1 MEEKKFDPYQFIGFI
16 LIALILTWMLYR
28 NGPTEEQKSE
38 SKTITEQDITSPSSP
53 EESETSAAFIQ
64 QQKVESFGDLG
75 TLFKSNSVENVS
87 ISTENISYEVQSKG
101 AQIVVLQLDKF
112 ENFADNPLRLISE
125 SNSDFNV
132 KLSTLDGRVLNTRD
146 IFFTPTLIDQTDS
159 YKLLMTASISTRQSI
174 VFEYVFPK
182 QGYLYTVNLKTEGMQ
197 TLLNSSI
204 LPNFSWKTDAFRN
217 SRSIDYENRYTEY
230 TFGYE
235 EDRVD
240 YLSLNGEDKESR
252 EGIRWISY
260 RQHFFSS
267 ILIPSTPIASAELT
281 SIDLA
286 SEENLEEKFTKTFK
300 TSYSLGLTNGNLNTQ
315 LTFYNGPTDYDS
327 LKALDGDLET
337 SIPMGWGIFGWINR
351 VIFLPL
357 FGFLSSFLSF
367 GIAII
372 VMTVIVRLAMSPVTY
387 KSYVSQIK
395 MKVLRPDIEIINN
408 KYKDDAVKRQQ
419 ETMSLYSRAG
429 ANPMSGCVPAL
440 LQLPIFYALF
450 SFFPV
455 AFVLR
460 DKSFLWADDLSSYDS
475 VYDLGFSIPF
485 YGDHISLFPI
495 LASIAIFFYTQMT
508 TGQQAMPQQPGMP
521 NMKIIMYLMPLMMLF
536 FFNNYASGLSLYYF
550 VSNLLTIILML
561 VIKNYI
567 VNDQKILS
575 KIEENKK
582 KPKKAGGFSSRL
594 QKAMEQAEELL
605 LTGHSCLRPVYKI
618 KDIFDDK
625 PLDLSDIKEIENQAN
640 RIRSL
645 KIHG

>member
-125 SNSDFNV
+125 SNTDFNV

-146 IFFTPTLIDQTDS
+146 IFFTPTLIDQADS

-204 LPNFSWKTDAFRN
+204 PPNFSWKTDAFRN

-594 QKAMEQAEELL
+594 QKAMEQAEKQKKA
-605 LTGHSCLRPVYKI
+605 GRK
-618 KDIFDDK
+618 
-625 PLDLSDIKEIENQAN
+625 
-640 RIRSL
+640 
-645 KIHG
+645 

>member
-75 TLFKSNSVENVS
+75 TLFKSNSIENVS

-146 IFFTPTLIDQTDS
+146 IFFTPTLIDQADS
-159 YKLLMTASISTRQSI
+159 YKLLMTASFSTRQTI

-594 QKAMEQAEELL
+594 QKAMEQAEKQKKA
-605 LTGHSCLRPVYKI
+605 GRK
-618 KDIFDDK
+618 
-625 PLDLSDIKEIENQAN
+625 
-640 RIRSL
+640 
-645 KIHG
+645 

>member
-146 IFFTPTLIDQTDS
+146 IFFTPTLIDQADS

-182 QGYLYTVNLKTEGMQ
+182 QGYLYTVNLITEGMQ
-197 TLLNSSI
+197 TLLNSNTP
-204 LPNFSWKTDAFRN
+204 PNFTWKTDAFRN
-217 SRSIDYENRYTEY
+217 SRSIDYENRYTEF

-267 ILIPSTPIASAELT
+267 ILIPSTPIAFAELT

-300 TSYSLGLTNGNLNTQ
+300 TSYSLGLTDGNLNTQ

-475 VYDLGFSIPF
+475 VYDLGFNIPF

-594 QKAMEQAEELL
+594 QKAMEQAEKQKKA
-605 LTGHSCLRPVYKI
+605 GRK
-618 KDIFDDK
+618 
-625 PLDLSDIKEIENQAN
+625 
-640 RIRSL
+640 
-645 KIHG
+645 

>member
-1 MEEKKFDPYQFIGFI
+1 MEEKKFDPLQFIGFI

-28 NGPTEEQKSE
+28 NGPVEEQKSE
-38 SKTITEQDITSPSSP
+38 SNTTTEQGVTPPSSS
-53 EESETSAAFIQ
+53 EESKNSAAFIQ
-64 QQKVESFGDLG
+64 QQKVESFGNLG
-75 TLFKSNSVENVS
+75 TLFKPNSVENIS

-146 IFFTPTLIDQTDS
+146 IFFTPTLTDQADS
-159 YKLLMTASISTRQSI
+159 FKLLMTASISTRQSI

-182 QGYLYTVNLKTEGMQ
+182 QGYLYTVNLITEGMQ
-197 TLLNSSI
+197 TLLNSNTP
-204 LPNFSWKTDAFRN
+204 PNFTWKTDAFRN
-217 SRSIDYENRYTEY
+217 SRSIDYENRYTEF

-252 EGIRWISY
+252 DGIRWISY

-267 ILIPSTPIASAELT
+267 ILIPSNPIASAELT

-300 TSYSLGLTNGNLNTQ
+300 TSYFLGLTNGNLNTQ

-594 QKAMEQAEELL
+594 QKAMEQAEKQKKA
-605 LTGHSCLRPVYKI
+605 GRK
-618 KDIFDDK
+618 
-625 PLDLSDIKEIENQAN
+625 
-640 RIRSL
+640 
-645 KIHG
+645 

>member
-75 TLFKSNSVENVS
+75 TLFKPNSVENVS

-197 TLLNSSI
+197 TLLNSST
-204 LPNFSWKTDAFRN
+204 PPDFSWKTDAFRN
-217 SRSIDYENRYTEY
+217 SRSIDYENRYTEF

-594 QKAMEQAEELL
+594 QKAMEQAEKQKKA
-605 LTGHSCLRPVYKI
+605 GRK
-618 KDIFDDK
+618 
-625 PLDLSDIKEIENQAN
+625 
-640 RIRSL
+640 
-645 KIHG
+645 

>member
-1 MEEKKFDPYQFIGFI
+1 MEEKKFDPLQFIGFI

-101 AQIVVLQLDKF
+101 AQIVVLQLDNF

-125 SNSDFNV
+125 SNTDFNV

-146 IFFTPTLIDQTDS
+146 IFFTPTLTDQTDS

-182 QGYLYTVNLKTEGMQ
+182 QGYLYTVNLKTDGMQ
-197 TLLNSSI
+197 TLLNSST
-204 LPNFSWKTDAFRN
+204 PPDFSWKTDAFRN
-217 SRSIDYENRYTEY
+217 SRSIDYENRYTEF

-252 EGIRWISY
+252 DGIRWISY

-300 TSYSLGLTNGNLNTQ
+300 TSYSLGLTDGNLNTQ

-594 QKAMEQAEELL
+594 QKAMEQAEKQKKA
-605 LTGHSCLRPVYKI
+605 GRK
-618 KDIFDDK
+618 
-625 PLDLSDIKEIENQAN
+625 
-640 RIRSL
+640 
-645 KIHG
+645 

>member
-159 YKLLMTASISTRQSI
+159 YKLLMTASFSTRQSI

-252 EGIRWISY
+252 DGIRWISY

-594 QKAMEQAEELL
+594 QKAMEQAEKQKKA
-605 LTGHSCLRPVYKI
+605 GRK
-618 KDIFDDK
+618 
-625 PLDLSDIKEIENQAN
+625 
-640 RIRSL
+640 
-645 KIHG
+645 

>member
-38 SKTITEQDITSPSSP
+38 SKTITEQDITSPSSS
-53 EESETSAAFIQ
+53 EESKTSAAFIQ

-75 TLFKSNSVENVS
+75 TLFKSNSLENIS

-197 TLLNSSI
+197 TLLNSST
-204 LPNFSWKTDAFRN
+204 PPDFSWKTDAFRN
-217 SRSIDYENRYTEY
+217 SRSIDYENRYTEF

-252 EGIRWISY
+252 DGIRWISY

-594 QKAMEQAEELL
+594 QKAMEQAEKQKKA
-605 LTGHSCLRPVYKI
+605 GRK
-618 KDIFDDK
+618 
-625 PLDLSDIKEIENQAN
+625 
-640 RIRSL
+640 
-645 KIHG
+645 

>member
-1 MEEKKFDPYQFIGFI
+1 MEEKKFDPYHFIGFI

-146 IFFTPTLIDQTDS
+146 IFFTPTLIDQADS
-159 YKLLMTASISTRQSI
+159 YKLLMTASFSNRQSI

-594 QKAMEQAEELL
+594 QKAMEQAEKQKKA
-605 LTGHSCLRPVYKI
+605 GRK
-618 KDIFDDK
+618 
-625 PLDLSDIKEIENQAN
+625 
-640 RIRSL
+640 
-645 KIHG
+645 

>member
-1 MEEKKFDPYQFIGFI
+1 MEEKKFDPLQFIGFI

-28 NGPTEEQKSE
+28 NGPVEEQKSE
-38 SKTITEQDITSPSSP
+38 SNTTTEQGVTPPSSL
-53 EESETSAAFIQ
+53 EESENSAAFIQ

-75 TLFKSNSVENVS
+75 TLFKPNSVENIS

-146 IFFTPTLIDQTDS
+146 IFFTPTLTDQADS
-159 YKLLMTASISTRQSI
+159 FKLLMTASISTRQSI
-174 VFEYVFPK
+174 MFEYVFPK
-182 QGYLYTVNLKTEGMQ
+182 QGYLYTVNLITEGMQ
-197 TLLNSSI
+197 TLLNSSTP
-204 LPNFSWKTDAFRN
+204 PNFSWKTDAFRN
-217 SRSIDYENRYTEY
+217 SRSIDYENRYTEF

-252 EGIRWISY
+252 DGIRWISY

-300 TSYSLGLTNGNLNTQ
+300 TSYFLGLTNGNLNTQ

-327 LKALDGDLET
+327 LKALDSDLET

-475 VYDLGFSIPF
+475 VYDLDFSIPF

-594 QKAMEQAEELL
+594 QKAMEQAEKQKKA
-605 LTGHSCLRPVYKI
+605 GRK
-618 KDIFDDK
+618 
-625 PLDLSDIKEIENQAN
+625 
-640 RIRSL
+640 
-645 KIHG
+645 